1 MATNLRVERIAAID
15 GVRGSEVDR
24 LVLSICQ
31 NYDGSSAFV
40 SIIIIITVISVII
53 IIIITVILVI
63 ITIIII
69 QVMLIPTRAQ

>member
-40 SIIIIITVISVII
+40 SIIIIITVIPVII
-53 IIIITVILVI
+53 A
-63 ITIIII
+63 III